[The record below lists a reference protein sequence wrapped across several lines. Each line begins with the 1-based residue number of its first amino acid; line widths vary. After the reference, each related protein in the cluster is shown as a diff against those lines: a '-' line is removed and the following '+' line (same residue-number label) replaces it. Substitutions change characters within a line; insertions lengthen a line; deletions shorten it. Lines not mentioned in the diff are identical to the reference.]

1 LLLVSATTALLAG
14 CPRSTGKPGGGD
26 DDARPLPPAIPAEL
40 KPENVTPQSGHDPAA
55 KSKIIDMMA
64 EENSRWFKVLKGAQ
78 PAPAHFIG
86 YTIHERRSVSVEAE
100 DGVILADDDE
110 TVRALDVE
118 VRVGSPMLD
127 SRHPI
132 EDQRL
137 AAFTSLSRLGNAP
150 FGEDEKAIRH
160 QLWLE
165 TDRRYREGLLLL
177 GMVLTE
183 QRVGAK
189 RKQKSADF
197 TPQEA
202 QIFYQKQATLNV
214 DRPHWV
220 GRVRGCSKRA
230 AHGVA
235 TRSNCRADFELNTV
249 WYVNSEGSQV
259 QRSWTTT
266 RFLVQVGVKHDDG
279 MGLSRMEQ
287 AFAPVPG
294 ELPDEKAVDKMIDV
308 VNRDLDALHKAPLAD
323 PFVGPAVLEGR
334 AAAVFF
340 HEVFGH
346 RIEGHRQEDD
356 VEGQTFTKQVGQEI
370 MPPWLTVYDDPTMTR
385 LNGLPLNGFYRY
397 DDEGVA
403 AQRAT
408 LVDKGVLRGFVMG
421 RNPIPGF
428 DKSNGH
434 GRREPGQV
442 SVSRQGNL
450 VVETERSVTK
460 DELMKELIA
469 EIKRQK
475 KPYGFM
481 FTDISGGFTQTT
493 RLSFQGFK
501 VEPVMAYRVY
511 PDGRREVVR
520 GVDLTG
526 LPLTALGNIISAA
539 RPLETFNGFCG
550 AESGYVPVSA
560 TAPSLLLRAVE
571 VDRSFTPNRGG
582 PELPPPT
589 VTGGGAR

>member
-1 LLLVSATTALLAG
+1 MIPPRAGFLLLFLAAG
-14 CPRSTGKPGGGD
+14 CPRSGGKAGGAD
-26 DDARPLPPAIPAEL
+26 DGRPLPPKIPAEL
-40 KPENVTPQSGHDPAA
+40 KAENVAPLTGHDPAA

-64 EENSRWFKVLKGAQ
+64 EENSRWFKVLKSAQ

-86 YTIHERRSVSVEAE
+86 YTIYERRQVSVAAE
-100 DGVILADDDE
+100 DGIMLADEDE

-132 EDQRL
+132 QDQRL
-137 AAFTSLSRLGNAP
+137 AALTSLFRLGNAP
-150 FGEDEKAIRH
+150 FGEDEKAIRQ

-177 GMVLTE
+177 GIVLTE
-183 QRVGAK
+183 GRVGGK
-189 RKQKSADF
+189 REQKSADF
-197 TPQEA
+197 TAAEP
-202 QIFYQKQATLNV
+202 QIFYQKKATLEV

-220 GRVRGCSKRA
+220 GRVRSCSKRA
-230 AHGVA
+230 AKGVA
-235 TRSNCRADFELNTV
+235 TGSSCRANFELNTIY
-249 WYVNSEGSQV
+249 YVNSEGSQV
-259 QRSWTTT
+259 QRSWTTSQ
-266 RFLVQVGVKHDDG
+266 FAVQVGVKHDDG
-279 MGLSRMEQ
+279 MPLGRLEQ
-287 AFAPVPG
+287 VFAPTPA
-294 ELPDEKAVDKMIDV
+294 ELPDDAAVDKMIDV
-308 VNRDLDALHKAPLAD
+308 VNRDLDALHKSPLAD
-323 PFVGPAVLEGR
+323 PYVGPAVLEGR

-356 VEGQTFTKQVGQEI
+356 IEGQTFTKQIGQEI
-370 MPPWLTVYDDPTMTR
+370 MPPWLSVYDDPTMAR
-385 LNGLPLNGFYRY
+385 LNGLSLNGFYHF

-428 DKSNGH
+428 EKSNGH
-434 GRREPGQV
+434 GRRDPGNI

-469 EIKRQK
+469 EVKRQK
-475 KPYGFM
+475 KPYGM
-481 FTDISGGFTQTT
+481 LFTDISGGFTNTT

-501 VEPVMAYRVY
+501 VEPVMAYKVY
-511 PDGRREVVR
+511 P
-520 GVDLTG
+520 
-526 LPLTALGNIISAA
+526 
-539 RPLETFNGFCG
+539 
-550 AESGYVPVSA
+550 
-560 TAPSLLLRAVE
+560 
-571 VDRSFTPNRGG
+571 
-582 PELPPPT
+582 
-589 VTGGGAR
+589 